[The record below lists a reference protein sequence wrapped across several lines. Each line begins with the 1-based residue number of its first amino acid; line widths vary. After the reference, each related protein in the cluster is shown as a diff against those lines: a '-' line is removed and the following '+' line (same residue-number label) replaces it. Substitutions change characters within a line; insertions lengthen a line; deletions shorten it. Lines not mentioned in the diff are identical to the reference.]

1 MFGVF
6 DQCRV
11 GHTVWGTQAR
21 RAGTCCSIITC
32 MSFQIKTI
40 YPAASLSIVQ
50 HQFQFDLPLFLI
62 KHLFHFSTNQP
73 FKASILTIWR
83 MVELRSRWSSVQT
96 LSLAPIQSLPL
107 PTLFNSTQLLT
118 FPQTFTFPTLLNS
131 TQHFHFSTN
140 FPQLH
145 NFSLPHLYNS
155 FHILSIVVAIR
166 NFSFFSLR
174 ALFRL
179 KRAPIVPIVPLPTHP
194 SHYSSS
200 HYTLCP
206 HYTLHIVPTHTPFPL
221 HIPII
226 FHWKATVL
234 TKSWKKFAGSLIGVR
249 QVGETLQE

>member
-83 MVELRSRWSSVQT
+83 MVESRSRWSSVQT
-96 LSLAPIQSLPL
+96 LSLPPIQSLPL

-118 FPQTFTFPTLLNS
+118 FPQTFTFPTLFNS

-140 FPQLH
+140 FH
-145 NFSLPHLYNS
+145 FPHLIQLNITFSTFHRFTVFHCHPCTIVFTS
-155 FHILSIVVAIR
+155 F
-166 NFSFFSLR
+166 
-174 ALFRL
+174 
-179 KRAPIVPIVPLPTHP
+179 
-194 SHYSSS
+194 
-200 HYTLCP
+200 
-206 HYTLHIVPTHTPFPL
+206 
-221 HIPII
+221 
-226 FHWKATVL
+226 
-234 TKSWKKFAGSLIGVR
+234 
-249 QVGETLQE
+249 Q